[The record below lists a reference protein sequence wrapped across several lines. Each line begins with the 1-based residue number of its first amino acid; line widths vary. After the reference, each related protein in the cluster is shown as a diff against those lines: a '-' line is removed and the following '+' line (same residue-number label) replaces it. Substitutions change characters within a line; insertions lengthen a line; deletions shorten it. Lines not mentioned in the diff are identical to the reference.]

1 MERSFRNFSLVSLV
15 AVGSVVAQT
24 ADPQAQ
30 YPVQSAPS
38 QADGNWH
45 RFSDSPRQNQSSTA
59 PYSSSNPQQQPPA
72 PAPSYNPPPVYNQPQ
87 SFNVPY
93 NLTIPAGTW
102 LTVRTTNPISSDHNQ
117 AGDAFG
123 AVLTQPIVINGLVV
137 ARRGQ
142 SVEGRVT
149 SSDKAGRVKG
159 VSKLN
164 LELIQMAVV
173 DGQQVNLHTQL
184 AQRNGNTSIGSDAA
198 AIGISTGTGA
208 AIGAAVNGGV
218 GAGIGAGIGLA
229 ASLIGVLTTRGEPV
243 IVHPETVLTFRTID
257 PITISTTHSPDAF
270 QPVNQQDYEGNTGR
284 LVSSAPQPHP
294 AYAAPAPYP
303 APYPYAAPAPYA
315 APYPY
320 AYPYPYVAPY
330 LSFGY
335 TYGRGYGYGYGVGGP
350 GFYVYGGG
358 HYGGGYYHR

>member
-1 MERSFRNFSLVSLV
+1 MERSLLNLSLVTLV
-15 AVGSVVAQT
+15 TAGSILAQSGE
-24 ADPQAQ
+24 PQNT
-30 YPVQSAPS
+30 YPVQPPPA

-45 RFSDSPRQNQSSTA
+45 RFSDSPRQNQTPA
-59 PYSSSNPQQQPPA
+59 PYSSSAPSAPQQPQQA
-72 PAPSYNPPPVYNQPQ
+72 PAPNYNPPPVYNQPQ
-87 SFNVPY
+87 AFNLPS

-123 AVLTQPIVINGLVV
+123 AVLTQPVVINGIVV

-159 VSKLN
+159 VSKLG

-184 AQRNGNTSIGSDAA
+184 AQRNGNTSIGRDAA
-198 AIGISTGTGA
+198 AIGITTGTGA

-218 GAGIGAGIGLA
+218 GAGVGAGIGLA

-243 IVHPETVLTFRTID
+243 IVYPETVLTFRTME
-257 PITISTTHSPDAF
+257 PITISTSRSPEAF

-284 LVSSAPQPHP
+284 LVSQAPPPRP
-294 AYAAPAPYP
+294 A
-303 APYPYAAPAPYA
+303 YA

-320 AYPYPYVAPY
+320 VYPYPYVAPY
-330 LSFGY
+330 YSFGY
-335 TYGRGYGYGYGVGGP
+335 GYGRGYGYGYGFGP
-350 GFYVYGGG
+350 SFYFHGGG
-358 HYGGGYYHR
+358 RYRR